1 VRKIQEQIEGKGT
14 TRTNAKEINCRNK
27 GKGKEWHEQIK
38 EKERNY
44 RNKWK
49 GQELQE
55 QIEYN

>member
-1 VRKIQEQIEGKGT
+1 VRKIQEKIEGKGT
-14 TRTNAKEINCRNK
+14 TRTNAKEINCRNN

-55 QIEYN
+55 QI